1 MMLTLLHSKLFDVGD
16 IPVLTFGALKTGLI
30 KWSLKLYVRF
40 YVFNVFFV
48 IQKTSIFT
56 FFLIVAHVFSKT
68 GYPPAGRPRFTICH
82 FVILCLQCFDAV
94 GWAAGMAPDL

>member
-40 YVFNVFFV
+40 
-48 IQKTSIFT
+48 
-56 FFLIVAHVFSKT
+56 
-68 GYPPAGRPRFTICH
+68 
-82 FVILCLQCFDAV
+82 
-94 GWAAGMAPDL
+94 

>member
-48 IQKTSIFT
+48 IQKNIHFYV
-56 FFLIVAHVFSKT
+56 FFNCCTRFLEDWLSASRRR
-68 GYPPAGRPRFTICH
+68 PAAF
-82 FVILCLQCFDAV
+82 
-94 GWAAGMAPDL
+94 